1 MGIFY
6 SYVSLPEGSRG
17 CHMAKVFKHMAM
29 ISFVILFDL
38 LVELGTILPIQG
50 LPGLRR
56 RLWKKSPGSPQKI
69 GLLWACWINLLQG
82 KKGRVALWP

>member
-1 MGIFY
+1 
-6 SYVSLPEGSRG
+6 
-17 CHMAKVFKHMAM
+17 MAKVFKHMAM

-38 LVELGTILPIQG
+38 LIELGTILPNFQG

-56 RLWKKSPGSPQKI
+56 RLFKFTTDPLKRLAK
-69 GLLWACWINLLQG
+69 WACWINLLQG